1 MAYATLTGAEHVS
14 GQVSLGASAKTVWAK
29 WRAVVRGRADWLLL
43 LTLFAALQL
52 ADIVTTNC
60 AIGLPGNSEANP
72 LMGLSQAHLGTLW
85 WVPKALVAFLV
96 CLAAPLTRRRWFMV
110 FAVTFCT
117 LTVAGNLLAL

>member
-1 MAYATLTGAEHVS
+1 MTYATLTGAEYVS
-14 GQVSLGASAKTVWAK
+14 GQVSLGASAKAVWAI
-29 WRAVVRGRADWLLL
+29 WRAAVLGRADWLVLL
-43 LTLFAALQL
+43 ILFATLQL

-85 WVPKALVAFLV
+85 WVPKALAAFLV
-96 CLAAPLTRRRWFMV
+96 CVAAPLTRRRWLMV
-110 FAVTFCT
+110 FAVSFCT